1 MKYILLSLLVLSLVS
16 HGQEPPTIGTVLTK
30 ENVSQYSDFIDIPLK
45 QLIEQ
50 GYVTINVGETFT
62 VPMNEKFVSQTNK
75 YKNTATIDNET
86 GNLLN
91 YKEGLPFSDPIIVSD
106 DQAGVK
112 IAWNMR
118 YAYGGD
124 SSMVDP
130 FIWDYRNMKN
140 DKIERTI
147 SFVGKTLRYK
157 HRVSSLPE
165 TNLPDNKAGIFSAIY
180 LLAKKPYD
188 LKNTQLLVHRLE
200 DDSARERTWLYLSVQ
215 RRVRRLPS
223 GQSTDAFLG
232 SDIMIED
239 FLGYNGRI
247 MDMKWKLLSRE
258 EILVPFFKHNKLSG
272 DSQRENDYDFG
283 QFHGKGHCFPNVPWQ
298 VRKVYKIEAIP
309 KWTQHPLS
317 KRIFYVDAETF
328 TPVLGRFYDKSGDIW
343 RMAIGGFS
351 HPDYHLSENKGS
363 GVIIP
368 SLVSMIDVQAQHCTT
383 LKMKTIINSDN
394 VTRKGFTVQ
403 YLRKK
408 GK

>member
-1 MKYILLSLLVLSLVS
+1 M
-16 HGQEPPTIGTVLTK
+16 LTK

-50 GYVTINVGETFT
+50 GYVTITVGETFT
-62 VPMNEKFVSQTNK
+62 VPMNEKFASQTNK
-75 YKNTATIDNET
+75 YKNTATIDHGT

-130 FIWDYRNMKN
+130 FIWDYRNMTK

-247 MDMKWKLLSRE
+247 MDMKWKLLSLE
-258 EILVPFFKHNKLSG
+258 EILVPFFKQNKLNADIP
-272 DSQRENDYDFG
+272 DSNEYDFG

-363 GVIIP
+363 GVMIP
-368 SLVSMIDVQAQHCTT
+368 SLISMIDVQAQHCTT
-383 LKMKTIINSDN
+383 LKMKTSINSAS
-394 VTRKGFTVQ
+394 VTRKNFTVQ
-403 YLRKK
+403 SLRTK

>member
-1 MKYILLSLLVLSLVS
+1 MKYILLSLLVLSLAS
-16 HGQEPPTIGTVLTK
+16 HGQELPAVGVVLTK
-30 ENVSQYSDFIDIPLK
+30 ENVSYYSDFIDVPLK

-50 GYVTINVGETFT
+50 GYVSITVGETFT
-62 VPMNEKFVSQTNK
+62 VPMNENFAIQTEK
-75 YKNTATIDNET
+75 HQNTATINHKN
-86 GNLLN
+86 GHLLN
-91 YKEGLPFSDPIIVSD
+91 YKDGLPFSDAIGIND
-106 DQAGVK
+106 EQAGLK
-112 IAWNMR
+112 IAWNIR
-118 YAYGGD
+118 YTYGGD
-124 SSMVDP
+124 SSIVDP
-130 FIWDYRNMKN
+130 FIWEYRNMKN

-165 TNLPDNKAGIFSAIY
+165 TNLSDNKAGIFSAIY

-247 MDMKWKLLSRE
+247 KDMTWTLLSRE
-258 EILVPFFKHNKLSG
+258 EILVPFFKHTELST
-272 DSQRENDYDFG
+272 DKQDPTNYDFG

-298 VRKVYKIEAIP
+298 VRKVYKLEAIP

-328 TPVLGRFYDKSGDIW
+328 MPVLGRFYDRSGDIW

-363 GVIIP
+363 GVMIP
-368 SLVSMIDVQAQHCTT
+368 SLITMIDVQAQHCTT
-383 LKMKTIINSDN
+383 LKMKTSINPAS
-394 VTRKGFTVQ
+394 VTRKNFTVQ
-403 YLRKK
+403 SLRTK

>member
-1 MKYILLSLLVLSLVS
+1 MKYILLSLLVLSLTS
-16 HGQEPPTIGTVLTK
+16 HGQEYPAIGTVLTK
-30 ENVSQYSDFIDIPLK
+30 DNVSHYSNFIDLPLS
-45 QLIEQ
+45 QLIKQ
-50 GYVTINVGETFT
+50 GYVTITVGETFT
-62 VPMNEKFVSQTNK
+62 VSINKNFAIQTKK
-75 YKNTATIDNET
+75 YQNTATINHEN

-91 YKEGLPFSDPIIVSD
+91 YKGGLPFSNSILINDE
-106 DQAGVK
+106 QAGLK

-124 SSMVDP
+124 SSIVDP

-157 HRVSSLPE
+157 HRVSSLSD

-200 DDSARERTWLYLSVQ
+200 DDSARERTWLYMSVQ

-247 MDMKWKLLSRE
+247 MDMKWKLLAQE
-258 EILVPFFKHNKLSG
+258 EILVPFFKHNKLTSERQG
-272 DSQRENDYDFG
+272 SNTYNFG
-283 QFHGKGHCFPNVPWQ
+283 QFHGRGNCFPNVPWQ
-298 VRKVYKIEAIP
+298 VRNVYKLEAIP

-317 KRIFYVDAETF
+317 KRIFYVDVETF
-328 TPVLGRFYDKSGDIW
+328 TPVLGRFYDRSGDIW
-343 RMAIGGFS
+343 RMAIAGFS
-351 HPDYHLSENKGS
+351 HPDYHLSENKGT
-363 GVIIP
+363 GVMIP
-368 SLVSMIDVQAQHCTT
+368 SLNSMIDVQAQHCTT
-383 LKMKTIINSDN
+383 LKMKTRINSAD
-394 VTRKGFTVQ
+394 VTRKNFTVQ
-403 YLRKK
+403 SLRTK

>member
-1 MKYILLSLLVLSLVS
+1 MKYILLSLLILSLTS
-16 HGQEPPTIGTVLTK
+16 HGQEYPAVGTVLTK
-30 ENVSQYSDFIDIPLK
+30 DNVAHYSNFIDEPLS
-45 QLIEQ
+45 QLIKQ
-50 GYVTINVGETFT
+50 GYVTITVGETFT
-62 VPMNEKFVSQTNK
+62 VPMNENFAIQTKK
-75 YKNTATIDNET
+75 YQNTATINHEN

-91 YKEGLPFSDPIIVSD
+91 YKGGLPFSNSILINDE
-106 DQAGVK
+106 QAGLK

-124 SSMVDP
+124 SSIVDP

-157 HRVSSLPE
+157 HRVSSLSE

-188 LKNTQLLVHRLE
+188 FKNTQLLVHRLE

-247 MDMKWKLLSRE
+247 MDMKWKLLTRE
-258 EILVPFFKHNKLSG
+258 EILVPFFKHNQLTADRQGSN
-272 DSQRENDYDFG
+272 EYDFG
-283 QFHGKGHCFPNVPWQ
+283 QFHGRGNCFPNVPWQ
-298 VRKVYKIEAIP
+298 VRKVYKLEAIP
-309 KWTQHPLS
+309 KWAQHPLS

-328 TPVLGRFYDKSGDIW
+328 TPVLGRFYDRSGDIW

-351 HPDYHLSENKGS
+351 HPDYHLSENKGT
-363 GVIIP
+363 GVMIP
-368 SLVSMIDVQAQHCTT
+368 SLISMIDVQAQHCTT
-383 LKMKTIINSDN
+383 LKMKTSINSAN
-394 VTRKGFTVQ
+394 VTRKNFTVQ
-403 YLRKK
+403 YLRTK

>member
-1 MKYILLSLLVLSLVS
+1 MKYILLSLLVLSLAS
-16 HGQEPPTIGTVLTK
+16 HSQESPVIGTVLTK

-50 GYVTINVGETFT
+50 GYVTITVGETFT
-62 VPMNEKFVSQTNK
+62 VPMNEKFASQTNK
-75 YKNTATIDNET
+75 YKNTATIDHGT

-130 FIWDYRNMKN
+130 FIWDYRNMTK

-258 EILVPFFKHNKLSG
+258 EILVPFFKHNKLNADIP
-272 DSQRENDYDFG
+272 DSNEYDFG

-363 GVIIP
+363 GVMIP
-368 SLVSMIDVQAQHCTT
+368 SLISMIDVQAQHCTT
-383 LKMKTIINSDN
+383 LKMKTSINSAS
-394 VTRKGFTVQ
+394 VTRKNFTVQ
-403 YLRKK
+403 SLRTK